1 MKKIFTLF
9 FTCLSSV
16 LFAQQ
21 KDSVTSTAVSQ
32 IDTTLF
38 TKVDVEASF
47 PGGDAAWAKY
57 VQTELEK
64 HINKLSRNKA
74 SVGTCVVQ
82 FIVDKEGNITN
93 VVALNMQE
101 SLLAK
106 IVMEAIQKGPRW
118 VPAEQNG
125 RKVKAYRR
133 QKITFLPPK

>member
-1 MKKIFTLF
+1 MKKIFTLL

-21 KDSVTSTAVSQ
+21 KDSVMSAAVSQ

>member
-1 MKKIFTLF
+1 MKKIFTLL
-9 FTCLSSV
+9 FTCLSAV

-21 KDSVTSTAVSQ
+21 KDSIMSAAVSQ

-74 SVGTCVVQ
+74 SVGTCIVQ